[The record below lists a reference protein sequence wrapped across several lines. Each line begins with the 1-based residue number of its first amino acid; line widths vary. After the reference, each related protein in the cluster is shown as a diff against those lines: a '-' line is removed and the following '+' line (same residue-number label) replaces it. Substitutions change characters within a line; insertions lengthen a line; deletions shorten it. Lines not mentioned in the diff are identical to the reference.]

1 MVFLILGFV
10 LSMYQF
16 LFCNFVL
23 SWSFSGSLKRTGSLM
38 NLDKSYS
45 CMITLVLILIL
56 QGRRYLILLSL
67 CSLLIF
73 LSRDLYKNMPNIS
86 NVDIVL
92 FIFTNDLLLV
102 FMLLIQQSWSVVF
115 KISSVTITIDSLMI
129 LRFISIIPKPKV
141 WAV

>member
-1 MVFLILGFV
+1 
-10 LSMYQF
+10 
-16 LFCNFVL
+16 
-23 SWSFSGSLKRTGSLM
+23 
-38 NLDKSYS
+38 
-45 CMITLVLILIL
+45 
-56 QGRRYLILLSL
+56 
-67 CSLLIF
+67 
-73 LSRDLYKNMPNIS
+73 MPNIS

-129 LRFISIIPKPKV
+129 LRFISIIPKPKA